1 MEQESSIEYSDSE
14 GSSES
19 NHDFSG
25 VEKRMTLEEQM
36 DAYEQIVNEIEEEED
51 TEQSEEEDGNL
62 QGKTIQRLFS

>member
-36 DAYEQIVNEIEEEED
+36 DAYEQV
-51 TEQSEEEDGNL
+51 
-62 QGKTIQRLFS
+62 